1 MPSTRSAVGLRRAPP
16 LQVGLLGY
24 AVGLRRA
31 PPLQVGLLGYAVGL
45 RRAPPLQV
53 GLLGYAGDTSTAG
66 VHGASPQRTLRSRC
80 VVRRRGRAAQGVTAV
95 ALEAG
100 AGARPRLAAAARA
113 GKRAASVAVL
123 EPLPGAA
130 ALGPA
135 ARCAATL
142 DLAEPLSIKARRYPG
157 NSPWNSLARQ
167 RPCWGRWRLGSPGS
181 PLEAADGGCHVD
193 AVGARAALRPR
204 PPGAAERARAAQL
217 QAMCSRRGRPGP
229 APLHL
234 HTRRVRAAQPH
245 TAAGCS
251 VCYRAPSAAPSPP
264 LQPAAGA
271 RLRCAQRGRAAAP
284 GALALP

>member
-1 MPSTRSAVGLRRAPP
+1 VLEALGRPSSPAAVPVAGTARVPSTRS
-16 LQVGLLGY
+16 

-135 ARCAATL
+135 ARCALTL
-142 DLAEPLSIKARRYPG
+142 DLAEPLAIKARAVTLEPYP
-157 NSPWNSLARQ
+157 
-167 RPCWGRWRLGSPGS
+167 
-181 PLEAADGGCHVD
+181 
-193 AVGARAALRPR
+193 
-204 PPGAAERARAAQL
+204 
-217 QAMCSRRGRPGP
+217 
-229 APLHL
+229 
-234 HTRRVRAAQPH
+234 
-245 TAAGCS
+245 
-251 VCYRAPSAAPSPP
+251 
-264 LQPAAGA
+264 GA
-271 RLRCAQRGRAAAP
+271 RLAAP
-284 GALALP
+284 ASGLMAPGQPGLAIGGRRRRLSC

>member
-1 MPSTRSAVGLRRAPP
+1 MRRRA
-16 LQVGLLGY
+16 
-24 AVGLRRA
+24 
-31 PPLQVGLLGYAVGL
+31 
-45 RRAPPLQV
+45 
-53 GLLGYAGDTSTAG
+53 
-66 VHGASPQRTLRSRC
+66 
-80 VVRRRGRAAQGVTAV
+80 RAAQGVTAV

-113 GKRAASVAVL
+113 GKRATSVAVL

-181 PLEAADGGCHVD
+181 PLEAAVGGCRVD
-193 AVGARAALRPR
+193 TIGARAARALRCGR
-204 PPGAAERARAAQL
+204 GRPGAAERARAAQL
-217 QAMCSRRGRPGP
+217 QAMCSRRARPGP

-251 VCYRAPSAAPSPP
+251 VCSRAPSAAPSPP